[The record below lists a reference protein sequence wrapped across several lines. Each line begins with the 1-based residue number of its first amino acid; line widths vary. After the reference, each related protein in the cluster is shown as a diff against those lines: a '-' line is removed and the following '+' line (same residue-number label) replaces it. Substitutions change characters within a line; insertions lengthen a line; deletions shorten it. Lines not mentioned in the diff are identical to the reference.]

1 MMAKKRK
8 ILKDGFI
15 IESGYTKDGGYRVR
29 FPFAAL
35 NVCDMESEASIRHRV
50 AEFLLA
56 AQVPEQ
62 FCPKENIH
70 KFACKLD

>member
-1 MMAKKRK
+1 MAKRKR

-15 IESGYTKDGGYRVR
+15 IESGYTKDGGYKVR
-29 FPFAAL
+29 FPLAAL

-62 FCPKENIH
+62 ICPKGNIR
-70 KFACKLD
+70 KFACEFD